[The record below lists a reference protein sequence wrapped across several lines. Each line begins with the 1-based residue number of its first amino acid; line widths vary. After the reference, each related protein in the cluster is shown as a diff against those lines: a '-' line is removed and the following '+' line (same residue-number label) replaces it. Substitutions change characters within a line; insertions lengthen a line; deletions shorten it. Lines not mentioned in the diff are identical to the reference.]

1 MSIVE
6 RALQK
11 AQAKAKSHR
20 TAATPGEPAATPLP
34 PAVPE
39 GPPSSEVA
47 EARQPSPG
55 SQADSVGKASLNPAQ
70 RPLGEAEAADAL
82 SLTSRDLKQI
92 VQLDTDRLRAEGRL
106 ASPDLSLQVED
117 EIRRI
122 KWPLLKAIEGAEGVT
137 PARNNVVLVT
147 SALPGEG
154 KTFTSLNLALSIV
167 RDREM
172 RVVLVDGDV
181 ARPGLTPALGLE
193 NKRGLNDALEDT
205 SLDISA
211 VTYQTDVEGLFF
223 VPAGTWHPHAP
234 EFFAG
239 SRMPQLMEAL
249 SARVGRG
256 VVIFDSPPLLAT
268 NEAQVATRFAGQVL
282 IVVRAEET
290 EQAAVL
296 DAIALVDKDVP
307 ISAVLNSCKPSLMA
321 RYYGQYYYG
330 KSYGYGQHY
339 SRRPEGGGRETG
351 KRGA

>member
-11 AQAKAKSHR
+11 AQAKAKAQPEPELAPA
-20 TAATPGEPAATPLP
+20 TPAANAATSVPSAPSQTARVSAPEGSPATPAGAP
-34 PAVPE
+34 VQASQRAVHVVPRRSDE
-39 GPPSSEVA
+39 
-47 EARQPSPG
+47 
-55 SQADSVGKASLNPAQ
+55 
-70 RPLGEAEAADAL
+70 DAL
-82 SLTSRDLKQI
+82 SITSRDLKSI
-92 VQLDTDRLRAEGRL
+92 VSLDFDRLREEGRL
-106 ASPDLSLQVED
+106 PSEDLASQVED

-137 PARNNVVLVT
+137 PARSNVVLVT

-167 RDREM
+167 RDREL

-181 ARPGLTPALGLE
+181 ARPGLTPSLGLE
-193 NKRGLNDALEDT
+193 GSPGLNDALEDA
-205 SLDISA
+205 SRDISS
-211 VTYQTDVEGLFF
+211 VTYQTEVEGLYF

-249 SARVGRG
+249 SRRVGRG

-290 EQAAVL
+290 EQQAVL

-307 ISAVLNSCKPSLMA
+307 VNAVLNRCTPSLLS

-330 KSYGYGQHY
+330 GHYGQVYGQGY
-339 SRRPEGGGRETG
+339 SRAARRHESKE
-351 KRGA
+351 

>member
-11 AQAKAKSHR
+11 AQAKAKSV
-20 TAATPGEPAATPLP
+20 TS
-34 PAVPE
+34 
-39 GPPSSEVA
+39 PSSA
-47 EARQPSPG
+47 GEADRRSGEGSSVSPT
-55 SQADSVGKASLNPAQ
+55 S
-70 RPLGEAEAADAL
+70 LGEVVRSAGEGSSTPMSKVVVNAGEGQEDLA

-92 VQLDTDRLRAEGRL
+92 VQFDFEQLRAEGRIPSVDL
-106 ASPDLSLQVED
+106 AGQVED

-122 KWPLLKAIEGAEGVT
+122 KWPLLKAIEGAEGID
-137 PARNNVVLVT
+137 PARSNVVLVT

-167 RDREM
+167 RDREL

-181 ARPGLTPALGLE
+181 ARPGLTPSLGLE
-193 NKRGLNDALEDT
+193 GRPGLNDALEDT
-205 SLDISA
+205 GMDISS
-211 VTYQTDVEGLFF
+211 VTYQTDVEGLYF

-239 SRMPQLMEAL
+239 SRMPQLMESL
-249 SARVGRG
+249 SRRVGRG

-282 IVVRAEET
+282 IIVRAEET
-290 EQAAVL
+290 EQQAVL
-296 DAIALVDKDVP
+296 DAIALIDKDVP
-307 ISAVLNSCKPSLMA
+307 VNAVLNRCKPSLLS

-330 KSYGYGQHY
+330 GHYGSAYGQGSPGGLH
-339 SRRPEGGGRETG
+339 RGERPVKGSP
-351 KRGA
+351 

>member
-11 AQAKAKSHR
+11 AQAKAKQKP
-20 TAATPGEPAATPLP
+20 ATPHT
-34 PAVPE
+34 V
-39 GPPSSEVA
+39 
-47 EARQPSPG
+47 
-55 SQADSVGKASLNPAQ
+55 
-70 RPLGEAEAADAL
+70 EAERGTAPVAAPTGGPATRTVPTPGAVETRAKDIGQTDPGATGTYEDL
-82 SLTSRDLKQI
+82 SVTSRDLKQI
-92 VQLDTDRLRAEGRL
+92 VQLDVERLRQEGRL
-106 ASPDLSLQVED
+106 PSAPMANQVED

-167 RDREM
+167 RDREL

-181 ARPGLTPALGLE
+181 ARPGLTPALGLDG
-193 NKRGLNDALEDT
+193 KAGLNDALEDT
-205 SLDISA
+205 ERDVGS

-223 VPAGTWHPHAP
+223 VPAGTWHPHSP

-239 SRMPQLMEAL
+239 TRMPQLIDAL
-249 SARVGRG
+249 SRRVGRG

-290 EQAAVL
+290 EQQAVL
-296 DAIALVDKDVP
+296 DAVALVDKDVP
-307 ISAVLNSCKPSLMA
+307 ISAVLNRCQPSLLS

-330 KSYGYGQHY
+330 NGRGYGYGRGY
-339 SRRPEGGGRETG
+339 SRESEGE
-351 KRGA
+351 GAGPRRSEKGSA

>member
-11 AQAKAKSHR
+11 AQAKAKAQPESA
-20 TAATPGEPAATPLP
+20 AATPTDRTVT
-34 PAVPE
+34 AVPSPPPQTAHTPASE
-39 GPPSSEVA
+39 GTPVVA
-47 EARQPSPG
+47 AAVPVEA
-55 SQADSVGKASLNPAQ
+55 SQRTVHVVPRRSD
-70 RPLGEAEAADAL
+70 EDAL
-82 SLTSRDLKQI
+82 SITSRDLKAI
-92 VQLDTDRLRAEGRL
+92 VSLDVNRLREEGRL
-106 ASPDLSLQVED
+106 PSADLASQVDD

-137 PARNNVVLVT
+137 PARSNVVLVT

-167 RDREM
+167 RDREL

-181 ARPGLTPALGLE
+181 ARPGLTPSLGLE
-193 NKRGLNDALEDT
+193 GQPGLNDALEDAGR
-205 SLDISA
+205 DISS
-211 VTYQTDVEGLFF
+211 VTYQTDVEGLYF

-249 SARVGRG
+249 SRRVGRG

-282 IVVRAEET
+282 VVVRAEET
-290 EQAAVL
+290 EQQAVL
-296 DAIALVDKDVP
+296 DAIALIDRDVP
-307 ISAVLNSCKPSLMA
+307 INAVLNRCTPSLLS

-330 KSYGYGQHY
+330 GHYGSGYGQGY
-339 SRRPEGGGRETG
+339 TSEPPRRERKE
-351 KRGA
+351 